1 MIGNIRRWHYR
12 ILEIP
17 AVSLR
22 FKKPITTLWEPP
34 VPNPTEGSC
43 HPIPHQPLNSFI
55 FMYLIPFRKKIS
67 TPLQAFLDGR
77 ELIWPKAGGCV
88 LCVCINL
95 HWSLF
100 SETRPLRRACWAV
113 AMACVAWG
121 NELVDTFWAFELAL
135 ASFPSAPCVWPCL
148 THFEFKRCST
158 SSEASMHTPAVAFDF
173 WKACSFNL

>member
-1 MIGNIRRWHYR
+1 MMQYDWLIILGPWESILGLQSSVFHYSD
-12 ILEIP
+12 ISPMDPTSI
-17 AVSLR
+17 
-22 FKKPITTLWEPP
+22 
-34 VPNPTEGSC
+34 TEGSC

-95 HWSLF
+95 HWSLV

>member
-1 MIGNIRRWHYR
+1 VLCVVFSVLCVVCMSGVCC
-12 ILEIP
+12 LLS
-17 AVSLR
+17 VVCCVLC
-22 FKKPITTLWEPP
+22 
-34 VPNPTEGSC
+34 VV
-43 HPIPHQPLNSFI
+43 
-55 FMYLIPFRKKIS
+55 
-67 TPLQAFLDGR
+67 PLQAFLDGR

-95 HWSLF
+95 HWSLV

>member
-1 MIGNIRRWHYR
+1 MALPDFGNPSFFPKISETY
-12 ILEIP
+12 
-17 AVSLR
+17 
-22 FKKPITTLWEPP
+22 TLWEPP
-34 VPNPTEGSC
+34 VPNPAKGSC
-43 HPIPHQPLNSFI
+43 HPIPHQALNSFI

-95 HWSLF
+95 HWSLV

-135 ASFPSAPCVWPCL
+135 ASFPSPPCVSDPVLPISNSSGAAPPPKHQC
-148 THFEFKRCST
+148 THLLLLLISGR
-158 SSEASMHTPAVAFDF
+158 HVV
-173 WKACSFNL
+173 